1 MEWGGWR
8 DDAREWC
15 QGKHWEWRAP
25 LLAYLGYAGFRTLT
39 NPEYSSL
46 FSGITFGI
54 HELGHVLMSFAGEF
68 LMMAGG
74 SLFQILAPIAAAF
87 IFLRQRD
94 YFGITVAFSWLSLS
108 LFELARYIGD
118 SRAQQL
124 PLLGLTSDPQHDW
137 HYLLSK
143 LGMLESDL
151 FLAGF
156 TRVVGTM
163 IFTASLLAGVWLC
176 LQMNQFSRFRKRA

>member
-1 MEWGGWR
+1 MEWEGWR
-8 DDAREWC
+8 DDALEWC
-15 QGKHWEWRAP
+15 QGKRWEWRAP
-25 LLAYLGYAGFRTLT
+25 LLAYLGYAGFRTLA

-46 FSGITFGI
+46 FSGINFGI
-54 HELGHVLMSFAGEF
+54 HELGHVLISFAGEF

-74 SLFQILAPIAAAF
+74 SIFQVVAPLAAAL

-94 YFGITVAFSWLSLS
+94 YFGIAVAFSWLSLS

-118 SRAQQL
+118 ARAQQI

-143 LGMLESDL
+143 LGMLQSDL
-151 FLAGF
+151 LFAGL
-156 TRVVGTM
+156 TRLVGVM
-163 IFTASLLAGVWLC
+163 ILIVSLLIGVWLC
-176 LQMNQFSRFRKRA
+176 LQMSQLARYGKRA